1 VASTRGNKPK
11 ARTTRINEMA
21 DFAGVSDQTIRNWM
35 KMPGF
40 PKDATDSSV
49 CLWDI
54 PLWHARLIGGGGNG
68 DDPEIGVG
76 DGDSEG
82 LERYRMARAQQEEIK
97 LAKMRGD
104 FISREDVHTALM
116 ETGSI
121 MKEAGERIVRTGGND
136 LAGILLNA
144 WSQVMS
150 RLESIFGNDRAGGTI
165 DGNGNAPE

>member
-1 VASTRGNKPK
+1 
-11 ARTTRINEMA
+11 MA

-40 PKDATDSSV
+40 PKDTTDGSV

-54 PLWHARLIGGGGNG
+54 PLWYARLSGGSGNG
-68 DDPEIGVG
+68 DDPEIAIG

-104 FISREDVHTALM
+104 FLSREDVHAALM
-116 ETGSI
+116 ETAPI
-121 MKEAGERIVRTGGND
+121 LKDAGERIIRSGGND
-136 LAGILLNA
+136 LAEIFLTA
-144 WSQVMS
+144 WDEVLK
-150 RLESIFGNDRAGGTI
+150 RLKAIFGNDRTGGTV
-165 DGNGNAPE
+165 DGDDSTPA